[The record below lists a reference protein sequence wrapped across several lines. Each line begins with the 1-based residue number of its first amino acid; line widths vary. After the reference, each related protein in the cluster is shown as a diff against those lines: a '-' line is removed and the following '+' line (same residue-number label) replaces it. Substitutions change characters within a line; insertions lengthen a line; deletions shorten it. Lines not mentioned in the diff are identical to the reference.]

1 MKCVI
6 ASLTYVVNLSLTKN
20 VSIWFKL
27 QNLKVKLKVKLK
39 FKPKGQTSRSNSTF
53 IFLKFFEF
61 QYWNRSKNGHSFMKN
76 EWFFKMRS
84 LYRPLP
90 QPLALQNNNNLSPKM
105 TKSYLTGRDLTGR
118 KLSVYWVWCFI
129 TKRFS
134 QLRTN

>member
-61 QYWNRSKNGHSFMKN
+61 QYQKTAILLW
-76 EWFFKMRS
+76 KMS
-84 LYRPLP
+84 DFL
-90 QPLALQNNNNLSPKM
+90 K
-105 TKSYLTGRDLTGR
+105 
-118 KLSVYWVWCFI
+118 
-129 TKRFS
+129 
-134 QLRTN
+134 